1 VIEAS
6 PDRYADFSSS
16 GDSPTVIRP
25 PSPSIEAAGEESA
38 GPMVQTTAAHGV
50 EEGAGGSR
58 AATLPAGT
66 VLAARYRLE
75 ELIGESRPTVTWRAF
90 DQVLSRSV
98 LVHLLTP
105 GDPGEDELLT
115 AARKASVATDS
126 RFLRVLDAVHSTDPA
141 VGSYIVCEYAT
152 GQSLEV
158 ILNHGPLSSL
168 EAAWITREVADAL
181 AGVHSL
187 SLYHRRI
194 SPETVIITPSGNVKI
209 VGLLIEAALRPVAN
223 GVVHGADTPE
233 LIDVTDLGRLLYA
246 SLVCRWPGGPAFGL
260 PNAPMVGHR
269 WMTPRQ
275 VRAGVSPALDNVCD
289 QILGDPPRHHAA
301 AITTAGGIVTALTK
315 VLGGAD
321 AAADLERR
329 LRQPIPTV
337 GGSASAPGRAASAPP
352 VSSLL
357 DQTTIRQEAIRTR
370 TIPAASAP
378 PTSQHTRVSVGRSP
392 SGAATFNRPAGTK
405 APAPPPT
412 TQQRRRRWIGLL
424 LVLAVLL
431 IAAGIISAIILD
443 RRLSSSPEPQA
454 SSEQTDTTA
463 DRTPAKPK
471 KLTIANA
478 RDFDPQ
484 GDDKTENPDEVSF
497 AYDGDPATRWRTMQY
512 FGNPK
517 LGNIKRGVGLVLDL
531 NTPQPVRSV
540 QLRLSGTGTGV
551 EFRIPQT
558 DPSQT
563 PNPPMDSDKQWRTV
577 AAESE
582 AGESATLT
590 PEQDVTTRYVLVYLT
605 SLPKEG
611 NGYRGGIYEVEVMQ

>member
-1 VIEAS
+1 
-6 PDRYADFSSS
+6 
-16 GDSPTVIRP
+16 VIRP

-38 GPMVQTTAAHGV
+38 GPMVQTTAAQGV
-50 EEGAGGSR
+50 EEGGGGGSR

-168 EAAWITREVADAL
+168 EAAWVTREVADAL
-181 AGVHSL
+181 AGVHSMG
-187 SLYHRRI
+187 LYHRRI

-315 VLGGAD
+315 VLGSAD
-321 AAADLERR
+321 AAPDLERR
-329 LRQPIPTV
+329 LHQPIPTV
-337 GGSASAPGRAASAPP
+337 GGSTSAPDRAASAPP

-378 PTSQHTRVSVGRSP
+378 PTTPHTRVSAGKSP
-392 SGAATFNRPAGTK
+392 SGPATPNRPAGTK
-405 APAPPPT
+405 PPAPPPA

-454 SSEQTDTTA
+454 SSEQTGTTA
-463 DRTPAKPK
+463 DRAPTKPT
-471 KLTIANA
+471 KLTIADA

-484 GDDKTENPDEVSF
+484 GEDKTENPDEVSL
-497 AYDGDPATRWRTMQY
+497 AYDGNPATRWRTVQY

-517 LGNIKRGVGLVLDL
+517 LGNLKRGVGLVLDL
-531 NTPQPVRSV
+531 SAPQSVRSV
-540 QLRLSGTGTGV
+540 QLKLSGTGTAV
-551 EFRIPQT
+551 EFRVPQT

-563 PNPPMDSDKQWRTV
+563 PKPPMNSDKRWRTV
-577 AAESE
+577 AAESK
-582 AGESATLT
+582 AGESVTLT
-590 PEQDVTTRYVLVYLT
+590 AEQGVTTRYVLVYLT

>member
-1 VIEAS
+1 
-6 PDRYADFSSS
+6 
-16 GDSPTVIRP
+16 
-25 PSPSIEAAGEESA
+25 
-38 GPMVQTTAAHGV
+38 
-50 EEGAGGSR
+50 
-58 AATLPAGT
+58 
-66 VLAARYRLE
+66 
-75 ELIGESRPTVTWRAF
+75 
-90 DQVLSRSV
+90 
-98 LVHLLTP
+98 
-105 GDPGEDELLT
+105 
-115 AARKASVATDS
+115 
-126 RFLRVLDAVHSTDPA
+126 
-141 VGSYIVCEYAT
+141 
-152 GQSLEV
+152 
-158 ILNHGPLSSL
+158 
-168 EAAWITREVADAL
+168 
-181 AGVHSL
+181 
-187 SLYHRRI
+187 
-194 SPETVIITPSGNVKI
+194 
-209 VGLLIEAALRPVAN
+209 
-223 GVVHGADTPE
+223 
-233 LIDVTDLGRLLYA
+233 
-246 SLVCRWPGGPAFGL
+246 
-260 PNAPMVGHR
+260 
-269 WMTPRQ
+269 
-275 VRAGVSPALDNVCD
+275 
-289 QILGDPPRHHAA
+289 
-301 AITTAGGIVTALTK
+301 
-315 VLGGAD
+315 
-321 AAADLERR
+321 
-329 LRQPIPTV
+329 
-337 GGSASAPGRAASAPP
+337 
-352 VSSLL
+352 
-357 DQTTIRQEAIRTR
+357 
-370 TIPAASAP
+370 
-378 PTSQHTRVSVGRSP
+378 
-392 SGAATFNRPAGTK
+392 
-405 APAPPPT
+405 
-412 TQQRRRRWIGLL
+412 LL